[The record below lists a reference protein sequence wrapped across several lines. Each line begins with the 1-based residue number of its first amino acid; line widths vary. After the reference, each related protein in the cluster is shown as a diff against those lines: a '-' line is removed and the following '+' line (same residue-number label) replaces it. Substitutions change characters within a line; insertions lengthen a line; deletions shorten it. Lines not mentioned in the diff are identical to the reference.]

1 MLHDSNSIFFTSS
14 LQKRKTVSGKKRAIC
29 YALPLFFTI
38 FAEDINYICGKISIL
53 QRYNNLLKK
62 GI

>member
-29 YALPLFFTI
+29 YALPLFFII
-38 FAEDINYICGKISIL
+38 FAEDKYFAKIQQFAEKRDL
-53 QRYNNLLKK
+53 NR
-62 GI
+62 